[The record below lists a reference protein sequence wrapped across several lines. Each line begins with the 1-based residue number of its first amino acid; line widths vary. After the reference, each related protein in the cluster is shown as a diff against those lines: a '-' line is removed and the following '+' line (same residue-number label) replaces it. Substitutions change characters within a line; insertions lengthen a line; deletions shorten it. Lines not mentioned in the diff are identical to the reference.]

1 LHAVQLDDKYGG
13 APVQVR
19 VVQGKEPPHFM
30 AIFGGKMI
38 IYSGGKAGWTQSQHS
53 NDEGPG
59 ERYMLQVRGA
69 SALNTKAVQVRKC
82 CLHSK
87 ACKSMRVLYMQST

>member
-1 LHAVQLDDKYGG
+1 MHAVQLDDKMGG

-19 VVQGKEPPHFM
+19 VVQNKEPPHFM

-38 IYSGGKAGWTQSQHS
+38 IYSGGKAGWNQSQHS

-59 ERYMLQVRGA
+59 EKYMLQVRGT
-69 SALNTKAVQVRKC
+69 SALNTKAVQVRNTF
-82 CLHSK
+82 S
-87 ACKSMRVLYMQST
+87 V